1 MQNVVDDY
9 VRTTP
14 EDADRCAIRLRTVG
28 KCLANKKN
36 VKRLRND
43 LLLSTQVATSA
54 QERHNERTDRLTVRE
69 QPTVV

>member
-28 KCLANKKN
+28 KCLANKKKTLN
-36 VKRLRND
+36 VYETIYYCQRK
-43 LLLSTQVATSA
+43 
-54 QERHNERTDRLTVRE
+54 
-69 QPTVV
+69 